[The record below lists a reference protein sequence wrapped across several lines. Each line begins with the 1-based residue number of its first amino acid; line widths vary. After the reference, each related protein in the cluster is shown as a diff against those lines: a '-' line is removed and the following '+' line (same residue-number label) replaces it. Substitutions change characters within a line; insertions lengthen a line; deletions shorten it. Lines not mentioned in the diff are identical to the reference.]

1 MKVQIA
7 TKFGEDNRIED
18 MLKEI
23 LEEQI
28 SVSVTTAKKDPET
41 YRILLKPS
49 PKVSTIH
56 TVRKVLGHNGY
67 HTQVIH
73 RGIGSRRA
81 RLGRTLIYRAALSNI
96 ERYNQSVIIAAKVNK
111 PTPPNN
117 PPELPPP
124 GGKKPK

>member
-7 TKFGEDNRIED
+7 TKFGEDNKIKE

-23 LEEQI
+23 IEDQI
-28 SVSVTTAKKDPET
+28 SVSVTTARTNPET

-56 TVRKVLGHNGY
+56 TIRKVLGHNGY

-73 RGIGSRRA
+73 GGIGSGRA
-81 RLGRTLIYRAALSNI
+81 RFGRTRIYRAALSSI

-111 PTPPNN
+111 PKPPNN